1 MTVMSSIYVH
11 KPIRKKIPSYRI
23 ESKGKE
29 PSKDQCIIHYKTV
42 SDEDDDHLVSPQSY
56 DSWQT
61 LLEAA
66 EVRNHFPIFEIAKS
80 LEGNEVPKIFY
91 HRRCRSLFTMKRDL
105 KTLKRKAHGSLTYGV
120 GSTDCTSKKPCRR
133 SSSEGFTIQFVFFVA
148 RTNSKSDPSREKSLH
163 KLCN

>member
-1 MTVMSSIYVH
+1 M
-11 KPIRKKIPSYRI
+11 

-42 SDEDDDHLVSPQSY
+42 SNEDDDHLVSPQSY

-66 EVRNHFPIFEIAKS
+66 EVRNHFPILEIAKR

-91 HRRCRSLFTMKRDL
+91 HQRCRSLFTMKRYL
-105 KTLKRKAHGSLTYGV
+105 KTLKRKAHESRIDGV
-120 GSTDCTSKKPCRR
+120 GSTDCTS
-133 SSSEGFTIQFVFFVA
+133 
-148 RTNSKSDPSREKSLH
+148 N
-163 KLCN
+163 